1 LPHSLMFGE
10 TGKNLPVSLNPEDR
24 ILRLF
29 PRLGIQMVNDPTYK
43 LGSVQNEDPPS
54 PHPETSPT
62 EAPDM
67 REAMAVSEPRPSQTH
82 TKPQPWVPETPLPRV
97 EIPGAFGAVVA
108 AAMRDAAAR
117 MQATPTPPEEPP
129 SANGRLAVHL
139 HGKIRTRLLALGCPE
154 AEMPRE
160 ATLALLSTRLAEAN
174 VDQVLEGT
182 QAYLDKRRADRGK
195 LEPHAVCQVFLGVVA
210 HMERLGRIPATGI
223 PWRRKGPAGPPP
235 SVPGSN
241 GGIARAAAGPHK
253 TPGRSQNAYALENP

>member
-1 LPHSLMFGE
+1 
-10 TGKNLPVSLNPEDR
+10 
-24 ILRLF
+24 
-29 PRLGIQMVNDPTYK
+29 MVNDPTYK

-195 LEPHAVCQVFLGVVA
+195 LEPHAVCQV
-210 HMERLGRIPATGI
+210 
-223 PWRRKGPAGPPP
+223 
-235 SVPGSN
+235 
-241 GGIARAAAGPHK
+241 
-253 TPGRSQNAYALENP
+253 PGRRGSHGAPGTNPRNGHPLATQRPCRPAPLGAWQQRGNRSGGGRAPQDTWKESKCLCSGESVSTA